1 MPAIGKSSER
11 KVVEKKKKE
20 KKLVTF
26 ERGRAR
32 TRGKQK
38 KKYTTGLSD
47 NLARAKKAMTSD
59 KAYALPFGETFKQA
73 RKTGKETFRWKSKQ
87 YSTKTKA
94 ELEGAIGA
102 KEKERFARAGKA
114 KEAAP
119 AKKLN
124 IFQKITKKMRGTSPD
139 GSTRTQA
146 EYEAAKAKRIKDK
159 SVAKRAKR
167 KEYNISS

>member
-1 MPAIGKSSER
+1 MAHEYKKGTDLRYSSGQIGRTKKR
-11 KVVEKKKKE
+11 KKPKKHYGSAKAGE
-20 KKLVTF
+20 IA
-26 ERGRAR
+26 RA
-32 TRGKQK
+32 K
-38 KKYTTGLSD
+38 
-47 NLARAKKAMTSD
+47 AKKAMTSD

-124 IFQKITKKMRGTSPD
+124 IFQKITKKMRGTNPD

>member
-1 MPAIGKSSER
+1 MAHEYKKGTDLRYSSGQIGRTKKR
-11 KVVEKKKKE
+11 KKPKKHYGSAKAGE
-20 KKLVTF
+20 I
-26 ERGRAR
+26 
-32 TRGKQK
+32 
-38 KKYTTGLSD
+38 
-47 NLARAKKAMTSD
+47 ARAKAKGAMTSD

-124 IFQKITKKMRGTSPD
+124 IFQKITKKMRGVTPS

>member
-1 MPAIGKSSER
+1 MAHEYKKGTDLRYSSGQIGRTAKR
-11 KVVEKKKKE
+11 KKP
-20 KKLVTF
+20 
-26 ERGRAR
+26 
-32 TRGKQK
+32 K
-38 KKYTTGLSD
+38 KKYTKADTGAFS
-47 NLARAKKAMTSD
+47 RAKKAMTSD

-124 IFQKITKKMRGTSPD
+124 IFQKITKKMRGVTPG